1 MSFIQARGLRKS
13 FGRHKVL
20 DGVDLD
26 IKKQSSLVIIGRS
39 GTGKSV
45 LIKTLIGI
53 IKPDSGR
60 VKING
65 VDFYDATKDEK
76 KNIIDNLGFLFQ
88 GGAIFDSLNVEDNI
102 TFSVNREQNLT
113 QDQKSDLAVEN
124 LEAVG
129 LSSKVL
135 KLMPSELSGGMLKRV
150 ALARAICGKPKIIMF
165 DEPTTGLDPIM
176 SNVIND
182 LIMQIRKN
190 LKATTIT
197 ISHDMNSV
205 RQIATDVIML
215 DEGKIVWQGTAQE
228 MEEADEEHVDQFIHG
243 KLEGPMSL
251 I

>member
-1 MSFIQARGLRKS
+1 MFAIQARGLRKS
-13 FGRHKVL
+13 FGSHKVL
-20 DGVDLD
+20 DSIDLD
-26 IKKQSSLVIIGRS
+26 IKAQSSLVVIGKS

-53 IKPDSGR
+53 IKPEAGR

-65 VDFYDATKDEK
+65 INFYNASKEEK
-76 KNIIDNLGFLFQ
+76 RGIISSLGFLFQ

-102 TFSVNREQNLT
+102 TFSINKEQHLT
-113 QDQKSDLAVEN
+113 PEQKSDLAVEN

-129 LSSKVL
+129 LSAKVL

-150 ALARAICGKPKIIMF
+150 ALARAICGNPKIIMF

-205 RQIATDVIML
+205 RQVATDVIMI
-215 DEGKIVWQGTAQE
+215 DGGKIIWQGTREE
-228 MEEADEEHVDQFIHG
+228 MEGTDDKYVDQFIHG
-243 KLEGPMSL
+243 KLEGPMPL